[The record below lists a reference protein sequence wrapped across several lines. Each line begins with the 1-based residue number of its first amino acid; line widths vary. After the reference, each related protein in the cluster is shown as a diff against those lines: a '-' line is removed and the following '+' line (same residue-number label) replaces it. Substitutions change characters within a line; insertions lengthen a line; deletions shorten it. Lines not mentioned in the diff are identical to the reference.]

1 MWELGGRINE
11 GNRSKQRITHE
22 AKERKHQRQFL
33 TFWTCQLLA
42 SKVLKFYSSVVALNR
57 FKVLD

>member
-22 AKERKHQRQFL
+22 AKEGKHQRQFL

-42 SKVLKFYSSVVALNR
+42 SKVLKFNSSVVAL
-57 FKVLD
+57 D

>member
-22 AKERKHQRQFL
+22 AKEGKQRQFL
-33 TFWTCQLLA
+33 TF
-42 SKVLKFYSSVVALNR
+42 
-57 FKVLD
+57 